1 MTVARLSAQPPGN
14 CVHVASNTPTEIVNV
29 PTSSATA
36 GVQVTLHEVVLPPP
50 GSATVWSE
58 VAQFRSTRS
67 RWPPPRRRIWMNP
80 LVLAPSLRTDAVTV
94 VACPRRT
101 LDGEAFAARFHCD
114 AVAGPATTASDTSA
128 SMAIRLFGHAPRLS
142 RRFHI
147 ASSLSERRGFAD
159 PRLAAPGLEVGPGRG
174 EAGEGTA
181 LICPLALVLLGFCCC
196 GYAAAVQSSD
206 QCDPIWKCLRNFQ
219 RRLAN
224 QVSFTVGCLGSD
236 GNLCV
241 FAIAV

>member
-1 MTVARLSAQPPGN
+1 M
-14 CVHVASNTPTEIVNV
+14 
-29 PTSSATA
+29 
-36 GVQVTLHEVVLPPP
+36 
-50 GSATVWSE
+50 
-58 VAQFRSTRS
+58 
-67 RWPPPRRRIWMNP
+67 RWRGRPRRRATRARAWRSGCLGTRRDFRDASTLRP
-80 LVLAPSLRTDAVTV
+80 PFLSGGGLQTPGSLPQAWKLV
-94 VACPRRT
+94 
-101 LDGEAFAARFHCD
+101 
-114 AVAGPATTASDTSA
+114 
-128 SMAIRLFGHAPRLS
+128 
-142 RRFHI
+142 
-147 ASSLSERRGFAD
+147 RG
-159 PRLAAPGLEVGPGRG
+159 GG

-241 FAIAV
+241 FAIDV